1 MLMSSTMDKFD
12 TLCHGLCMPNSEDR
26 DEKKIM
32 LDIVT
37 ITLGE
42 LNNSPQFGGTMRLSA
57 FLWKDLT
64 KRISTYSYS

>member
-1 MLMSSTMDKFD
+1 MT
-12 TLCHGLCMPNSEDR
+12 NSEDR
-26 DEKKIM
+26 EEKKIM